1 MVRDFDALPIAGAR
15 KPRVGV
21 VGEILVKFHPTANN
35 GIVDLIESEGAE
47 AVVPDLV
54 DFLLYATYGGQYR
67 WRSLAGSLQG
77 ALLSRA
83 GIAIME
89 AFRGPQKRALA
100 RSRRFHAPS
109 TITTLARGVNGI
121 VQLGNVT
128 GEGWFLTAE
137 MVELI
142 REGVEA
148 IACIQPFAC
157 MPNHVTG
164 KGMIREL
171 RRRHPGVSVSAIDY
185 DPGASEV
192 NQLNRLKL
200 LLASARES
208 RALGDARN

>member
-1 MVRDFDALPIAGAR
+1 
-15 KPRVGV
+15 V

-47 AVVPDLV
+47 AVVPDLT
-54 DFLLYATYGGQYR
+54 DFLLYATFGGQFR
-67 WRSLAGSLQG
+67 RRSLAGSLQG
-77 ALLSRA
+77 AIVSRA
-83 GIAIME
+83 AIAIME
-89 AFRGPQKRALA
+89 MFRRPQKKALA
-100 RSRRFHAPS
+100 RSSRFHPPS
-109 TITTLARGVNGI
+109 TIYELAKGVDGI

-137 MVELI
+137 MAELI
-142 REGVEA
+142 HEEVDA

-157 MPNHVTG
+157 LPNHVTG

-171 RRRHPGVSVSAIDY
+171 RRRHPGVTVAAIDY

-208 RALGDARN
+208 RGRGGGGHE